1 MELRETKELLESHLR
16 RNDLLQNEPRSW
28 RIGHS
33 PLGGRGIFATRNISA
48 DELIF
53 IDTPLLIGPRCYS
66 KYPAMCV
73 VCYRNECPLFPCD
86 HGCGL
91 PICSTEC
98 ENSATHVQ
106 AECRFLKEWSPTCG
120 SSWSKDLFLTVVM
133 IRGLVLSKEQRK
145 LLYVFECH
153 SDLIRNYEVKIHAKS
168 ICYTCEKSTNKLIE
182 EYKLIGIIYYN
193 HRYM

>member
-1 MELRETKELLESHLR
+1 MELRETEELLESHLR
-16 RNDLLQNEPRSW
+16 RNNLLQNEPSW

-33 PLGGRGIFATRNISA
+33 PLGGRGIFATRDISA

-106 AECRFLKEWSPTCG
+106 AECRFLREWSPTCG
-120 SSWSKDLFLTVVM
+120 STWSKDLFLTVVM

-153 SDLIRNYEVKIHAKS
+153 SDLIRNYEVNIHAKS
-168 ICYTCEKSTNKLIE
+168 MLCV
-182 EYKLIGIIYYN
+182 
-193 HRYM
+193 